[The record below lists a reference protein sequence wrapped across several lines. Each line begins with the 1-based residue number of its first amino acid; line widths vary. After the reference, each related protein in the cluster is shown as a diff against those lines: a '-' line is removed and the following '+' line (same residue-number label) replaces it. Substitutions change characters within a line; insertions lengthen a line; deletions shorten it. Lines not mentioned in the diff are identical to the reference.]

1 VWDRRLQPGFD
12 GPTTL
17 AQLVSSGG
25 FDMLD
30 TITWLRRVLLLVLFI
45 GIAYRDASAQGR
57 ANGAQSCALLSREV
71 VAKFSAASKK
81 SVDPAGP
88 KELPLGRTAT
98 ACEWGDLTV
107 QVDPMPAAGVDKL
120 PQSDPKNWEVIQG
133 VGDAAYLH
141 NIKDIMAELFV
152 RVGKR
157 TFAVLV
163 NVPAGTTTAAFKPA
177 IIDVAKEIAPKVR

>member
-1 VWDRRLQPGFD
+1 
-12 GPTTL
+12 
-17 AQLVSSGG
+17 
-25 FDMLD
+25 MLD
-30 TITWLRRVLLLVLFI
+30 TITSVRRVVLSVLFI
-45 GIAYRDASAQGR
+45 GIAHHDASAQGR
-57 ANGAQSCALLSREV
+57 ASGAQSCALLSREI
-71 VAKFSAASKK
+71 VAKFSAASKT

-88 KELPLGRTAT
+88 KELPLGASGT

-107 QVDPMPAAGVDKL
+107 QVDPMPAAALEKL
-120 PQSDPKNWEVIQG
+120 PQRDPKNWEAIQG

-141 NIKDIMAELFV
+141 NIKDIAAELFV

-177 IIDVAKEIAPKVR
+177 IIDVAKAIAPKLR